1 MFGTLTSREKV
12 ILGLLAALLLAGA
25 AWRLWRPPRPAVEP
39 VGLETETGF
48 AEEEPELIT
57 VHAVGAVRQPGVYR
71 LPAGSRVHD
80 LLELAGGPTGEADL
94 EAINLARPLID
105 GEQVQFYRFG
115 ESGAPLS
122 GSAPGKININ
132 RATAAELETLP
143 GIGPAK
149 ARSIVEHRE
158 KNGYFKDITEIMDV
172 SGIGEGIFHNIEEL
186 ITVY

>member
-1 MFGTLTSREKV
+1 MFGTLTLREKI
-12 ILGLLAALLLAGA
+12 ILGLLAALLLTGA
-25 AWRLWRPPRPAVEP
+25 AWRIWRSPRPAVEP
-39 VGLETETGF
+39 VALEPETRF
-48 AEEEPELIT
+48 AAEEPELIT
-57 VHAVGAVRQPGVYR
+57 VHAVGAVKQPGVYR

-80 LLELAGGPTGEADL
+80 LLDLAGGPAEEADL

-115 ESGAPLS
+115 EHGAPLP

-132 RATAAELETLP
+132 RATAAELEALP

-172 SGIGEGIFHNIEEL
+172 SGIGEATFHAIEDL